1 MSENL
6 KARDGFWGQFF
17 KSTPFE
23 RIFLKNSKFWPKIE
37 GGGQIYKRIPFKR
50 NLQILLKKVKGGQF
64 YKRNP
69 FKRNFRKPQK
79 FAQKFLTEDPIL
91 LHTKFQKS
99 RSP

>member
-1 MSENL
+1 MASGGEGFGTERATL
-6 KARDGFWGQFF
+6 GGDALGTERARLAQSGFRGH
-17 KSTPFE
+17 
-23 RIFLKNSKFWPKIE
+23 
-37 GGGQIYKRIPFKR
+37 
-50 NLQILLKKVKGGQF
+50 F

-69 FKRNFRKPQK
+69 FKRNFRKPQKFAQK